1 MGPNFGKTF
10 QTSALTIQLA
20 EGANHVPYLP
30 RNFAYKKPRWFTKGN
45 YVPVTGTV
53 TSIKR
58 INHHVLLSKQLVR
71 QQQHGPCSL
80 CWKARLKNIV
90 RWFVMREKY
99 CYIAEKVRLI
109 SQANRAMFYVIVL
122 LLLIWAASF
131 VWTHHSSQD
140 HHRSCP
146 SPISS
151 LWPPR
156 QSVAPQGLPSCH
168 GAAESNDINWCQK
181 FIIWKSRVDV
191 PL

>member
-20 EGANHVPYLP
+20 KGANHVPYLP

-90 RWFVMREKY
+90 RWFVVREKQ
-99 CYIAEKVRLI
+99 CFSAEKEWLI
-109 SQANRAMFYVIVL
+109 SQANRAGCWLALPTEWVNLKVG
-122 LLLIWAASF
+122 SG
-131 VWTHHSSQD
+131 Q
-140 HHRSCP
+140 
-146 SPISS
+146 ISS
-151 LWPPR
+151 TCTVGELIF
-156 QSVAPQGLPSCH
+156 A
-168 GAAESNDINWCQK
+168 
-181 FIIWKSRVDV
+181 
-191 PL
+191 